1 MALQGP
7 LKRLLVVEDDEDQS
21 RALRDRL
28 ELYGYAVSCAED
40 GSVAMEM
47 LQADSFHGVLL
58 DLNLP
63 NVSGNQVLAQ
73 ARQAFPDL
81 PVLIMSASQSR
92 IRAAQGSNAGACG
105 YIMKPFGIAELK
117 QALHSCF
124 GPAHEPIAS

>member
-28 ELYGYAVSCAED
+28 ELYGYAVACAED
-40 GSVAMEM
+40 GGVAMEM
-47 LQADSFHGVLL
+47 LQADSFDGVLL

-63 NVSGNQVLAQ
+63 TISGHQVLAQ
-73 ARQAFPDL
+73 ARQAFPTL

-92 IRAAQGSNAGACG
+92 IRAVKGSNVGGCS

-124 GPAHEPIAS
+124 GPAQEPVAS